1 MWLWQEKCDK
11 SNGTFSFGSYKYKTN
26 ICELSNKPS
35 KICKTVL
42 QQWPTCLELSVSPVL
57 GKLKSR

>member
-11 SNGTFSFGSYKYKTN
+11 SNGTFSFGAHKYKTN

-42 QQWPTCLELSVSPVL
+42 
-57 GKLKSR
+57 